1 MGKWLK
7 KHFLTMIIM
16 IVMLVG
22 IGLLL
27 YPSVANYWN
36 QFHQTRAIMAYN
48 DTVSSLSTEDYE
60 KILNDAKEYNKKLGE
75 TGIVWKMSKAQKAEY
90 EKQLAVDSSGIM
102 GYVSVPK
109 FHIKLP
115 VYHGTNESVLQ
126 IAIGHLEQTSLPVG
140 GESSHCEVS
149 GHRGLP
155 SARLFTDIDKIK
167 EGDTWLKLEIIEG
180 VYGYAHTKLFT
191 LAEGYAAVSDAEPKA
206 VEQEEEKTTYVT
218 PSVNVLDIYASESNE
233 SDIVA
238 TVEYGAVLELISKGE
253 DWSKVKTLDGEEGYV
268 IASDIETT
276 TYDPD
281 SAYVEVVNKFVNLRA
296 EASVDSEKLGSL
308 NQGETAEY
316 LGEEDGFYKVKTE
329 DGTEGY
335 VSMDY
340 TRLNNGSGDSAAD
353 DAENEEDE

>member
-7 KHFLTMIIM
+7 KHFLTMIIVAV
-16 IVMLVG
+16 ILVG
-22 IGLLL
+22 IGLLA

-48 DTVSSLSTEDYE
+48 DTVSSLSTEDYK

-90 EKQLAVDSSGIM
+90 EKQLAVDTSGIM

-140 GESSHCEVS
+140 GDSSHCEVS

-167 EGDTWLKLEIIEG
+167 EGDTW
-180 VYGYAHTKLFT
+180 TM
-191 LAEGYAAVSDAEPKA
+191 
-206 VEQEEEKTTYVT
+206 
-218 PSVNVLDIYASESNE
+218 NVLNETLTYECDQIRIVEPEDLSNLQITQGKDYCTLITCTPYGVNTHRLLVRGHRIPNVDGNANLTADAIQIEPIYIAPFLA
-233 SDIVA
+233 IPII
-238 TVEYGAVLELISKGE
+238 LI
-253 DWSKVKTLDGEEGYV
+253 LLIAL
-268 IASDIETT
+268 IASTRKAKKFNPAKVVDGYLTAKGIE
-276 TYDPD
+276 D
-281 SAYVEVVNKFVNLRA
+281 SDKWEI
-296 EASVDSEKLGSL
+296 
-308 NQGETAEY
+308 
-316 LGEEDGFYKVKTE
+316 
-329 DGTEGY
+329 
-335 VSMDY
+335 
-340 TRLNNGSGDSAAD
+340 
-353 DAENEEDE
+353 

>member
-48 DTVSSLSTEDYE
+48 DTVSSLSTKDYE

-167 EGDTWLKLEIIEG
+167 EGDTWTMNVLNETLTYECDQIRIVEPEDLSNLQIAKGKDYCTLITCTPYGVNTHRLLVRGHRIPNVDGNANLTADAIQIEPIYIAPFLA
-180 VYGYAHTKLFT
+180 VPILSVQSDFPADYKMQESLRTKL
-191 LAEGYAAVSDAEPKA
+191 K
-206 VEQEEEKTTYVT
+206 
-218 PSVNVLDIYASESNE
+218 
-233 SDIVA
+233 
-238 TVEYGAVLELISKGE
+238 AVLENLLLLQITGN
-253 DWSKVKTLDGEEGYV
+253 LLF
-268 IASDIETT
+268 ET
-276 TYDPD
+276 D
-281 SAYVEVVNKFVNLRA
+281 LR
-296 EASVDSEKLGSL
+296 
-308 NQGETAEY
+308 
-316 LGEEDGFYKVKTE
+316 
-329 DGTEGY
+329 
-335 VSMDY
+335 
-340 TRLNNGSGDSAAD
+340 
-353 DAENEEDE
+353 